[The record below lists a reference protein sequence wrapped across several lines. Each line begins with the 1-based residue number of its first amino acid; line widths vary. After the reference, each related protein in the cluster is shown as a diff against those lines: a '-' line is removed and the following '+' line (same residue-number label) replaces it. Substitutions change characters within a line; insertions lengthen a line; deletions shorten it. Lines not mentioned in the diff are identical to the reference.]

1 MSIGLFILILIA
13 IWIVPKLIRGYM
25 FVHRIRK
32 QTRRMYEQ
40 MYNNGFGQGDTSGK
54 KTSDNYSTQGSHSQR
69 RRKKIDPSVGEYV
82 SFEEISDTRTTSQ
95 SPHANYT
102 IEQQVSDAEWEDITS
117 EK

>member
-13 IWIVPKLIRGYM
+13 IWIVPKLVRGYM

-40 MYNNGFGQGDTSGK
+40 MYNNGFGQGDTPDGKNSGNNR
-54 KTSDNYSTQGSHSQR
+54 SSGSRNQQ

-95 SPHANYT
+95 DTHTTYT
-102 IEQQVSDAEWEDITS
+102 VEQQVTDAEWEDITS
-117 EK
+117 